1 VSMAKVIVFG
11 GKTLQEPQ
19 YVFFNSAITGTPLH
33 GHPRD
38 TAVVVSAQEAIE
50 LRDECYDGLPH
61 PSMWNEE
68 AEKRYR
74 RFAGAKVIVDTIA
87 QGYVD
92 REQASFED
100 STIDVREVVGLGAA
114 EKKE

>member
-1 VSMAKVIVFG
+1 MTKVIVFG

-33 GHPRD
+33 GHPGD
-38 TAVVVSAQEAIE
+38 SSVVVSAEEAIR

-61 PSMWNEE
+61 PSAWNDE

-92 REQASFED
+92 RAQASFED
-100 STIDVREVVGLGAA
+100 RNIDVRQVVGLGAA